1 MNEQLTELQ
10 EKINKIK
17 GEKKEFYSNSGVR
30 GYNVAITMM
39 TDLVSCILVGL
50 AVGVFLQKFFET
62 PVLLTAVLT
71 LLGGIAG
78 LWSVIRFA
86 IAQEKGNKK

>member
-17 GEKKEFYSNSGVR
+17 GEKKAFSSTGVR

-50 AVGVFLQKFFET
+50 AVGVLLQKFFET
-62 PVLLTAVLT
+62 SVLLTAVLT